1 MRRALALVSLAA
13 LAAAC
18 SAPSGAVEV
27 PPERLPFALER
38 TPQATPT
45 PPGERLVTVYLVR
58 EDRLVPVT
66 RLVSSEMPGP
76 EASMR
81 ALLLGPSPAE
91 RAEGIGTAI
100 PLATQLIGVE
110 LIGGVARVD
119 LSAEFQSPAEPREV
133 LLRVG
138 QVVWTLGADPEVV
151 SALFAVDGVPISVPI
166 DDGTTPDRPVSAAD
180 LVSIGPAEGPI
191 VTNP

>member
-1 MRRALALVSLAA
+1 MKRPAALAA
-13 LAAAC
+13 LALLASAC
-18 SAPSGAVEV
+18 SPPSGAVEV

-38 TPQATPT
+38 TPAATPS

-58 EDRLVPVT
+58 EGRLAPVT
-66 RLVSSEMPGP
+66 RLVSSEMPGL

-91 RAEGIGTAI
+91 RSEGIGTAI
-100 PLATQLIGVE
+100 PPATQLIGVE
-110 LIGGVARVD
+110 VVEGVARVD
-119 LSAEFQSPAEPREV
+119 LSAEFQSPAEPRDV

-138 QVVWTLGADPEVV
+138 QVVWTLVADPEVV
-151 SALFAVDGVPISVPI
+151 SVLFSVDGEPISVPI
-166 DDGTTPDRPVSAAD
+166 DDGTTPGRPVSAAD
-180 LVSIGPAEGPI
+180 LASIGPAEERI